1 VINCN
6 KCGRENEDEY
16 KFCLGCGSALAKP
29 VAKEP
34 EAQPEVPQMINCAHC
49 GTLVP
54 SNFKFCGAC
63 GGAIAQLPAEA
74 PAAEAPAL
82 DHGAPPER
90 ATEPAS
96 PAEATRGE
104 LAGRLIVIRP
114 DGTEGA
120 EIALHTGTHIIGRDS
135 DRRALS
141 NDPFLSPEHA
151 AFSPA
156 EGGFTVRDQDSLN
169 GVFVRIEGKV
179 DLAHG
184 DLVRMGQELLRF
196 ELMSEVEPVIEQTEP
211 KVKLDGS
218 PAGQYWGRLCLIAGP
233 DLVSRAFPI
242 GDDGVIIGREVGDIL
257 FSDDGFVS
265 GRHAGIRLEN
275 GKPVLED
282 LGSSN
287 GTFRRIRSETHVAD
301 GDLLLMGQQLFRLV
315 VV

>member
-1 VINCN
+1 MINCD

-29 VAKEP
+29 AAK
-34 EAQPEVPQMINCAHC
+34 APEVPQMINCVHC

-63 GGAIAQLPAEA
+63 GGAIAPQAAEAAGAPA
-74 PAAEAPAL
+74 PAADPT
-82 DHGAPPER
+82 PER

-120 EIALHTGTHIIGRDS
+120 EIALHTGTHVIGRDS

-151 AFSPA
+151 AFSSA
-156 EGGFTVRDQDSLN
+156 QGGFTVRDQDSLN
-169 GVFVRIEGKV
+169 GVFVRIADKV

-211 KVKLDGS
+211 DIKLDGS

-233 DLVSRAFPI
+233 NLVSRAFPI
-242 GDDGVIIGREVGDIL
+242 GDDGVVIGREVGDIL
-257 FSDDGFVS
+257 FADDGFVS
-265 GRHAGIRLEN
+265 GRHASIRLEN
-275 GKPVLED
+275 GKPILED

-287 GTFRRIRSETHVAD
+287 GTFRRIRTETHVAD